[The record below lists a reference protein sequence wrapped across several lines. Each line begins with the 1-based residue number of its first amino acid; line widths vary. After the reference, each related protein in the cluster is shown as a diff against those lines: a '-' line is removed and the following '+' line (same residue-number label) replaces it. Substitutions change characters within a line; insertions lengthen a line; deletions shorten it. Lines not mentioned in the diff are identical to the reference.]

1 MEHDLINVHPKMSK
15 LICSEM
21 KNRVQKSDNGCQSQ
35 PAVAMSTGQFGQ
47 FNGGF
52 QQQQQ
57 QQTPQW
63 APTAQPNRKLVRA
76 Y

>member
-1 MEHDLINVHPKMSK
+1 
-15 LICSEM
+15 M
-21 KNRVQKSDNGCQSQ
+21 KNRVQKSDSGGQFK

-57 QQTPQW
+57 QTPQL
-63 APTAQPNRKLVRA
+63 NRKLILC
-76 Y
+76 